1 MGSSSPCIPGRG
13 EVGYRQGDRSP
24 PPPPPPLPARA
35 HPAKPHA
42 QLHPERSIRP
52 GTKKPLPTAGRP
64 GRVRSR
70 GRPPD
75 CGRRA
80 PSRPAPPLARHP
92 PRSRRVL
99 RSAARPPQPYS
110 PPPRA
115 RAPAHSRGRQWRRLH
130 CGSSRAS
137 ERRQR
142 PPPPAPYQPRTP
154 ALSARP
160 APFHPPRGGAALL
173 TARHHLRR
181 RPPRPWPVGPARSCA
196 WRGSRAPPSAGRR
209 RRRRRRRDRRAGER
223 AARPLP
229 GSPGRR
235 RRRDGRALRPPA
247 AEGPLPR
254 RRPFLRGVWRRRRR
268 ADGRARARGGGSRP
282 GAEAGSS
289 EAGRARAEGVLSG
302 APLALIHRCVHILV
316 LASECLPHPRGDAG
330 EGRPFTAFPKGE
342 TEARR
347 DRSA

>member
-1 MGSSSPCIPGRG
+1 M
-13 EVGYRQGDRSP
+13 
-24 PPPPPPLPARA
+24 
-35 HPAKPHA
+35 PHA

-52 GTKKPLPTAGRP
+52 GTEKPLPTPGRL

-80 PSRPAPPLARHP
+80 PSRPAPPLARRP
-92 PRSRRVL
+92 PRSERVL

-115 RAPAHSRGRQWRRLH
+115 RAPAHSRGRQRRRLH

-137 ERRQR
+137 ERRHR

-160 APFHPPRGGAALL
+160 AVFHPPRGGAALL

-209 RRRRRRRDRRAGER
+209 RRRRDGRAGERSSAQLGHFRVLPASAGAVTGGRCGLPRRRDPSLGAAPSSAASGGGGRRAGER
-223 AARPLP
+223 AR
-229 GSPGRR
+229 GR
-235 RRRDGRALRPPA
+235 G
-247 AEGPLPR
+247 GPL
-254 RRPFLRGVWRRRRR
+254 
-268 ADGRARARGGGSRP
+268 
-282 GAEAGSS
+282 
-289 EAGRARAEGVLSG
+289 
-302 APLALIHRCVHILV
+302 
-316 LASECLPHPRGDAG
+316 
-330 EGRPFTAFPKGE
+330 

-347 DRSA
+347 